1 MATQGASA
9 KKHATKPKAEK
20 PKAEKPKAEK
30 PKAEK
35 PKAEKPKAEPKE
47 KTTPPAEKTP
57 KTKQTTVWDI
67 LLLGK
72 KNKHGKYVTYKS
84 INQTIF
90 EPATEEIR
98 AGTTYKCSGLFV
110 FSPETSVQVGRYNL
124 QHVNCYGLF
133 AERLPLYQLHFGIC
147 PPFGRN
153 NRAGVLILRDS
164 DLLPAF

>member
-35 PKAEKPKAEPKE
+35 PKAEKPKAKA
-47 KTTPPAEKTP
+47 TPPETAPAEKTP

-90 EPATEEIR
+90 EPATEEHLQDLCE
-98 AGTTYKCSGLFV
+98 AQDLH
-110 FSPETSVQVGRYNL
+110 PETTEELVKALDSL
-124 QHVNCYGLF
+124 GL
-133 AERLPLYQLHFGIC
+133 
-147 PPFGRN
+147 
-153 NRAGVLILRDS
+153 
-164 DLLPAF
+164 

>member
-90 EPATEEIR
+90 EPATEEHLQDLCE
-98 AGTTYKCSGLFV
+98 AQDLH
-110 FSPETSVQVGRYNL
+110 PETTEELVKALDSL
-124 QHVNCYGLF
+124 GL
-133 AERLPLYQLHFGIC
+133 
-147 PPFGRN
+147 
-153 NRAGVLILRDS
+153 
-164 DLLPAF
+164 